1 MSRLL
6 MLLFCLPLLAGCDN
20 SPFGFVKIGDITSQP
35 ASYEGKEVKVR
46 GEVTDVAKIP
56 FIETMIY
63 TLRDD
68 TGEITVFTFDNLPQV
83 HQRLA
88 ITGKVQSAA
97 IIGGEAFGVRLK
109 ESRRLPGFLAGG

>member
-6 MLLFCLPLLAGCDN
+6 LLLLCLPLLAGCDN
-20 SPFGFVKIGDITSQP
+20 SPFGFVKIGDIASRP
-35 ASYEGKEVKVR
+35 AAYEGKEVRIR

-63 TLRDD
+63 TLRDE
-68 TGEITVFTFDNLPQV
+68 TGEITVFTFDTLPQV

-88 ITGKVQSAA
+88 VKGMVQSAA

-109 ESRRLPGFLAGG
+109 EMRRLPGFLAGE